1 MNITE
6 KAKEL
11 RKVLKTRFPD
21 CKFSVISDYNS
32 LRVALMSSF
41 VEFEGETYRQG
52 LNYHYHRQFE
62 RGSNEYSLCEQI
74 METILEILPQYE
86 IDDNPDNV
94 VAMWPRSFG
103 IEWNVVKI
111 DRYMVQSLIIT
122 LHLT

>member
-41 VEFEGETYRQG
+41 VEFEGETYQQG

-62 RGSNEYSLCEQI
+62 HGSNEYILCQQI

-86 IDDNPDNV
+86 IDDNPDYGSIPNYYLRFDLGKWDKPY
-94 VAMWPRSFG
+94 MQMRERS
-103 IEWNVVKI
+103 K
-111 DRYMVQSLIIT
+111 LKAA
-122 LHLT
+122 